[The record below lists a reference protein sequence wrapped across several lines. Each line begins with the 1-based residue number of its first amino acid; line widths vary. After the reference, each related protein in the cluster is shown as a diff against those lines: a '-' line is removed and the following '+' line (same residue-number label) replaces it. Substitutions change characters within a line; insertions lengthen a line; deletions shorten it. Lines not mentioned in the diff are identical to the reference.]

1 MFRLLK
7 RTGQGAGECSREN
20 VFGWLPVEDGVQHIL
35 WGCLVES
42 VSVSVGFV
50 RSIGCSVC
58 REGGVGAGMQYGL
71 HLMLTHWP

>member
-1 MFRLLK
+1 M
-7 RTGQGAGECSREN
+7 
-20 VFGWLPVEDGVQHIL
+20 FGWLPVEDGVQHIL